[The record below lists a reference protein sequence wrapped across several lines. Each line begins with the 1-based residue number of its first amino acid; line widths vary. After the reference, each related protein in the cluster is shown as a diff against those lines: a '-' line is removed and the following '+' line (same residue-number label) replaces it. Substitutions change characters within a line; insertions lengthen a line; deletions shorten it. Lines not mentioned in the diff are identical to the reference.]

1 MKNRGRLYERGAD
14 FRAHLYIAVESF
26 GGGSSS
32 DWVLM
37 DLIHIIYKYFR
48 KKLDS
53 NFEDSASVK
62 ENGEE
67 QAKKSGNQDREYF
80 Q

>member
-1 MKNRGRLYERGAD
+1 
-14 FRAHLYIAVESF
+14 
-26 GGGSSS
+26 
-32 DWVLM
+32 M

-53 NFEDSASVK
+53 NFEDSVSVK
-62 ENGEE
+62 DNGED
-67 QAKKSGNQDREYF
+67 QGKKSGNQDREYF

>member
-1 MKNRGRLYERGAD
+1 
-14 FRAHLYIAVESF
+14 
-26 GGGSSS
+26 
-32 DWVLM
+32 M

-62 ENGEE
+62 ENGEDQAE
-67 QAKKSGNQDREYF
+67 DQAKKSGNQDREYF